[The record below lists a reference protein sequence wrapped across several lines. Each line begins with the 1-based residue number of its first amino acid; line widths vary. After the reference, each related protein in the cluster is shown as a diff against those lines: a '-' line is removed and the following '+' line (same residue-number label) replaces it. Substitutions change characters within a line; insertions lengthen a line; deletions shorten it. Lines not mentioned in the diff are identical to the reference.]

1 MNRTCPTGREDG
13 GFPVRVPKPL
23 LAASLMVLAAAVS
36 VACFAQ
42 VV

>member
-1 MNRTCPTGREDG
+1 MKRPGLAGREDG

-23 LAASLMVLAAAVS
+23 LAACLTMLAAAVS

-42 VV
+42 VI